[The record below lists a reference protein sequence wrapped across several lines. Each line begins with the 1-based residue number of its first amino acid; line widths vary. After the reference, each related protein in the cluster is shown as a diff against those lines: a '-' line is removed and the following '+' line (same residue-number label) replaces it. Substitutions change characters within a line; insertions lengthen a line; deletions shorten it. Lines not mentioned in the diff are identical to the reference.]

1 LRGKLAAW
9 TLLSALVAVSGA
21 AQAPALQL
29 HGQVE
34 DEDGKPVDG
43 AEIQLAPASGALLVA
58 YSDATGHFEIA
69 AVPAGHATVGVSKP
83 GFFQIDKRPLEI
95 SPGANEVT
103 FTLNHE
109 TEIHQQVQVTA
120 TGAQIQPSTTTR
132 DVQLLQ
138 HDILNVPVA
147 GSHDL
152 THSLALM
159 PGVIEDN
166 AAVLHYAGARVND
179 TEVLLDGFEIS
190 DPVNGQ
196 LTSRINVDAVQ
207 TVTVENGDTSAAYAH
222 AGAGVLS
229 LNTITGDDH
238 WRVGTTDFIPV
249 PLVDQGLHLGSWYPR
264 FTLSG
269 PIAKR
274 KAWFSEALS
283 LWRVFGVVHGLQ
295 SGPDFDTA
303 WYGDSLTRLQMNLS
317 PGNVVSGNFLYNQS
331 YQADAGI
338 GVLTPF
344 STTTRVPAR
353 RWFASVRDQIWFHRT
368 LLQFGVAGDSGLSDS
383 VPQGNGACIISP
395 TAMAGNYFQS
405 LEQRGRRL
413 QLLGDLTTTDHHLLG
428 LHTISA
434 GGNLGSVIRSQ
445 SAVRE
450 AIDFIRA
457 DGTLSEVA
465 TFSGPAAYRL
475 TNTQAGGYVQ
485 DVWQIAKPFEIVAG
499 IRGDWDRLVQHGFVG
514 PRIAANLLP
523 LGEGRA
529 KLTLSWGEFD
539 TALDFSTLGR
549 TLDQE
554 RTDVFYDA
562 TGKTQLPGFW
572 LTKFLLPQ
580 SGLEQPWFSKTSAE
594 WEERAGNNTYFG
606 ASFLLRRENHG
617 LGYETLADS
626 QPGLNLLVGNGRK
639 DRYVAGEFWVKH
651 QFGENAEVSIDY
663 TRSRSTTN
671 EAMDYSLGSL
681 IFTQQA
687 PGPLPWDTPNRVV
700 SDGWTPL
707 PFWHLLLSGFAEYRT
722 GLPFNIINQAQ
733 QLVGTPCGA
742 RYPAYFNLNLGLEK
756 RFHFR
761 NKEYAI
767 RVTAVNV
774 TGRLN
779 PIEVVNNM
787 NAPTFLTFTG
797 GQGRAVT
804 ARLRLVSSK

>member
-1 LRGKLAAW
+1 
-9 TLLSALVAVSGA
+9 LLAVSAA
-21 AQAPALQL
+21 AQAPASQL
-29 HGQVE
+29 HGRVE

-43 AEIQLAPASGALLVA
+43 AEIQLSPASGALLVA
-58 YSDATGHFEIA
+58 YSDATGHFEIG
-69 AVPAGHATVGVSKP
+69 AVSAGHATVRVSKP
-83 GFFQIDKRPLEI
+83 GFFQIEKRPLEI

-159 PGVIEDN
+159 PGVVEDN

-179 TEVLLDGFEIS
+179 TEVLLDGFEIG

-196 LTSRINVDAVQ
+196 LTTRINVDAVQ
-207 TVTVENGDTSAAYAH
+207 NVTVENGDTSAAYAH
-222 AGAGVLS
+222 AGSGVLS

-249 PLVDQGLHLGSWYPR
+249 PLVEQGLHLGSWYPR

-295 SGPDFDTA
+295 SGQDFYTA
-303 WYGDSLTRLQMNLS
+303 WYGDSLTRLQWNPA
-317 PGNVVSGNFLYNQS
+317 PGNVLSGNFLYNQS
-331 YQADAGI
+331 YQEDAGI

-353 RWFASVRDQIWFHRT
+353 RWFASVRDQIWIHRT

-383 VPQGNGACIISP
+383 LPQGNGAYIVSP
-395 TAMAGNYFQS
+395 TFMSGNYFQS

-413 QLLGDLTTTDHHLLG
+413 QLLGDLITTDHHLLG

-434 GGNLGSVIRSQ
+434 GGNFGSVIRSQ
-445 SAVRE
+445 SAVRS
-450 AIDFIRA
+450 AIDFHDA
-457 DGTLSEVA
+457 NGNLTEVA

-475 TNTQAGGYVQ
+475 TNTQAGVYVE

-514 PRIAANLLP
+514 PRIAANILP

-539 TALDFSTLGR
+539 TALDFNTLGR
-549 TLDQE
+549 TFDQE
-554 RTDVFYDA
+554 RTDVFFDP
-562 TGKTQLPGFW
+562 TGMTQLPGSKV
-572 LTKFLLPQ
+572 TRFLLPP
-580 SGLEQPWFSKTSAE
+580 SGLKQPWFSKTSVE
-594 WEERAGNNTYFG
+594 WEERVGNNTYFG
-606 ASFLLRRENHG
+606 ASFLMRRENHG
-617 LGYETLADS
+617 LAYQTLADS
-626 QPGLNLLVGNGRK
+626 ETSLTLVVGNDRK

-651 QFGENAEVSIDY
+651 QFGEHAEVSIDY

-671 EAMDYSLGSL
+671 QAMDYSLGSL

-722 GLPFNIINQAQ
+722 GLPFSIINQAQ
-733 QLVGTPCGA
+733 QLVGTPYGA

-767 RVTAVNV
+767 RLTVVNV
-774 TGRLN
+774 TGHLN
-779 PIEVVNNM
+779 PNEVVNNM

-797 GQGRAVT
+797 GEGRAFT
-804 ARLRLVSSK
+804 ARLRLVGSH